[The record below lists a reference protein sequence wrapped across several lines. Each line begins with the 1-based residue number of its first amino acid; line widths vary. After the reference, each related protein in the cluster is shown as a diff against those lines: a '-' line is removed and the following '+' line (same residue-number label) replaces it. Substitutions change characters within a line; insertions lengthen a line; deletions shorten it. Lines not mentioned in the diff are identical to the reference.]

1 MLFAVGANP
10 APLKFL
16 FVNYLSL
23 NDEVKACLRRHP
35 EMVVIAQTNHPN
47 RTGELRALVHE
58 LWNDNIPAPVIFCL
72 HYACTS
78 DEKED
83 FQLRAAADMGGLLF
97 DALTDGI
104 LLVNQAPP
112 AKKVSATPRRTKQP
126 SAFCRQPGHAPP
138 KQNTSAV
145 PDAAAR
151 SMTCKAP

>member
-112 AKKVSATPRRTKQP
+112 AKRYQPRRDGRNSLRH
-126 SAFCRQPGHAPP
+126 SAGSPDTHHQNRIHQLSRMRPHAL
-138 KQNTSAV
+138 
-145 PDAAAR
+145 
-151 SMTCKAP
+151 